1 MGQEGIGLP
10 RLMSGDTVAFR
21 SVLRSEEGKV
31 FLPGT
36 RIIHGSGSRDL
47 GNSGDTNVLRSGI
60 LMGMDTTSKKFEPS
74 FVAFLTAAASSG
86 DLSLNIGTTAAVEVA
101 RRIGASGDIKIVGPS
116 GTVAHGD
123 MTYVS
128 TGHYTSISGNLIVLS
143 ADGALRD
150 FVVGSLIAD
159 SNGVHTP
166 KAILP
171 DGTGILVTSGDS
183 TSIDVQFPQVL
194 VGGVLDES
202 QLITHQGFSSEFGY
216 GNTQIKNF
224 LKAELR
230 THGIGL
236 MFDGDFL

>member
-1 MGQEGIGLP
+1 MSQEGIGLP
-10 RLMSGDTVAFR
+10 RLMSGDTVAYR

-31 FLPGT
+31 FLPGS
-36 RIIHGSGSRDL
+36 RIIHGSGSRDV
-47 GNSGDTNVLRSGI
+47 GNTGDTNILRSGI
-60 LMGMDTTSKKFEPS
+60 LMGMDSTSKKFEPAY
-74 FVAFLTAAASSG
+74 VGFLTAAASSG
-86 DLSLNIGTTAAVEVA
+86 DLKLNIGTTAAAEVL
-101 RRIGASGDIKIVGPS
+101 RRIGASGDVKVIGPS
-116 GTVAHGD
+116 GTFEHTG

-128 TGHYTSISGNLIVLS
+128 TAHYTSLSSNLMVLS

-150 FVVGSLIAD
+150 FVVGSMIAD
-159 SNGVHTP
+159 SNGSHEP

-171 DGTGILVTSGDS
+171 DGTGIKVTSGDL

-230 THGIGL
+230 TYGIGFT
-236 MFDGDFL
+236 FDGDFL